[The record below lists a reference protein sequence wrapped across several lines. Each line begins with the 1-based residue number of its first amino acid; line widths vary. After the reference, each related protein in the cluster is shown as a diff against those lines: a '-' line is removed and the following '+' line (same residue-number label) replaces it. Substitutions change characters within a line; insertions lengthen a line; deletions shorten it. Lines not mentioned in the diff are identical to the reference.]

1 MSKDNDLKIKI
12 AMLKAGV
19 KGYEV
24 AHEWGM
30 SESKFSRILRNP
42 SDEQTE
48 QAIKVIERLEKRKQ
62 EGKGA

>member
-12 AMLKAGV
+12 AMLKAGA

-24 AHEWGM
+24 AHQMNM

-48 QAIKVIERLEKRKQ
+48 QALKAIKEIEQ
-62 EGKGA
+62 AKGRGA